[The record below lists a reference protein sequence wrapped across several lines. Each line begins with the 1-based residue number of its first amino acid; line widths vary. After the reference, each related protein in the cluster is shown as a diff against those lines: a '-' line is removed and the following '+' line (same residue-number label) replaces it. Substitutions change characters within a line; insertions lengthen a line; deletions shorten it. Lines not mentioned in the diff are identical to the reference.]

1 MIDMSPTRTRNPARS
16 VRARVTMIVTVLSA
30 LAFAAVAAVAPGSI
44 GDVLEDDLLD
54 AEADNAFAFSQLMTF
69 ADDDI
74 TEFIL
79 DSDGEPLEVEPGA
92 VLTVQ
97 PELAEMEELLEELGI
112 DVNVVEVPPFDDV
125 DLDAGREFNLAAME
139 QIIADRV
146 DLLEQVDAFEP
157 LVDAAGGAF
166 GTDIDPF
173 TFAIIEPDGSVELVE
188 SDVESLDVPVM
199 TQLELDEY
207 IFNDLGIFA
216 IESGSLVDVD
226 TEARV
231 ALDVREVEGLQLLVT
246 ADASPV
252 DRSVTGI
259 RTGMWLAVPVL
270 TLAIAALAWIVT
282 SRALRPVRSITDQAS
297 TISGGSLD
305 ARVPVPDSGDEIA
318 TLAET
323 VNEML
328 DRLELDDRTRRRFIS
343 DASHELR
350 SPVAVMRNE
359 AEVALRHPSAADMEE
374 LATTVADESKRM
386 STIIDDLLALARHDE
401 GVPTPSTDVDLDD
414 IVLHEASRARR
425 VAVDVS
431 AVSAGRISGRSDE
444 LGRLVGHL
452 LDNAARHAASAVSVS
467 LGTVG
472 DRIELSVA
480 DDGPGV
486 AAEDREMI
494 FERFARLDDARTRD
508 QGGAGL
514 GLAVAR
520 SIAER
525 SGGTLT
531 VSDSRLGGALF
542 TASFPS

>member
-1 MIDMSPTRTRNPARS
+1 
-16 VRARVTMIVTVLSA
+16 MIVTVLSA
-30 LAFAAVAAVAPGSI
+30 LAFAAVAAVAPGAI

-54 AEADNAFAFSQLMTF
+54 AEADNAFAFSELIAF
-69 ADDDI
+69 EGDGA

-79 DSDGEPLEVEPGA
+79 DGAGEPLEVQPGT

-97 PELAEMEELLEELGI
+97 PQAAELEQLLDELGI
-112 DVNVVEVPPFDDV
+112 DFDAVEIAEFEDV
-125 DLDAGREFNLAAME
+125 ELGAGDAFNLATME

-146 DLLEQVDAFEP
+146 DLLERVDGFEP
-157 LVDAAGGAF
+157 LVGAAGGAF
-166 GTDIDPF
+166 GTVIDPF
-173 TFAIIEPDGSVELVE
+173 TFAIIDADGRIDVVEG
-188 SDVESLDVPVM
+188 DVESLDVPVI
-199 TQLELDEY
+199 TQFELDEY
-207 IFNDLGIFA
+207 LFDDLGILA
-216 IESGSLVDVD
+216 VESGSLVDVD
-226 TEARV
+226 TEARIV
-231 ALDVREVEGLQLLVT
+231 LGVREVEGLQLLVT
-246 ADASPV
+246 ADASAV

-259 RTGMWLAVPVL
+259 RTGMWLAVPIL
-270 TLAIAALAWIVT
+270 ALAIAALAWMVT
-282 SRALRPVRSITDQAS
+282 SRALRPVRSITDQAA

-328 DRLELDDRTRRRFIS
+328 DRLEVDDRTRRRFIS

-359 AEVALRHPSAADMEE
+359 AEVALRHPAAADMDE
-374 LATTVADESKRM
+374 LATTVAAESKRM
-386 STIIDDLLALARHDE
+386 SIIIDDLLALARHDE
-401 GVPTPSTDVDLDD
+401 GVPTASTEVDLDD
-414 IVLHEASRARR
+414 IVLHEASRGRR
-425 VAVDVS
+425 VPVEVS
-431 AVSAGRISGRSDE
+431 AVSAGRVAGRSDE

-452 LDNAARHAASAVSVS
+452 LDNAARHAATSVSVS

-472 DRIELSVA
+472 DRIELSVD

-486 AAEDREMI
+486 ATDDRELI

-520 SIAER
+520 GIAER

-531 VSDSRLGGALF
+531 VSESRLGGARF
-542 TASFPS
+542 IASFPS